1 MQLQRKETIDAIR
14 TKGLAVNASIAEQ
27 ISYFNDLVNLREDN
41 EHLLLQ
47 NAKLFSRVMSQETA
61 LRDARSLN
69 AIAAKDAA
77 PNGRFLVA
85 RIVDRRFSPTDN
97 VLVINSGSNQG
108 IVKDMAV
115 LTPDG
120 LVGRVTTVSGN
131 YARVMPVINKD
142 FKVSVVSDSTST
154 LGVLSWKDGNV
165 DMAHLEN
172 VPASSRIKVGER
184 LTTSDHST
192 FALRGIPVG
201 RVAKISKGKLFSD
214 IDVRL
219 AVDFSSLSYVLVAR
233 AMPSGEK
240 LDIMNGDE
248 GGKVQ
253 EQQRK

>member
-1 MQLQRKETIDAIR
+1 MQLQRKETLDAIR
-14 TKGLAVNASIAEQ
+14 TRGLAVNATMAEQ
-27 ISYFNDLVNLREDN
+27 LSNFNDLVNLREDN

-61 LRDARSLN
+61 LLDAKNLN
-69 AIAAKDAA
+69 AIAGKDSA
-77 PNGRFLVA
+77 PNGHFLVA

-97 VLVINSGSNQG
+97 VLVVNAGSNQG
-108 IVKDMAV
+108 IVRDMAV

-120 LVGRVTTVSGN
+120 LVGRVTTVSDN
-131 YARVMPVINKD
+131 YARVMPVISKD

-154 LGVLSWKDGNV
+154 LGVLAWKNGNEA
-165 DMAHLEN
+165 MAYLEN
-172 VPASSRIKVGER
+172 VPASSSLKVGER

-192 FALRGIPVG
+192 FALRGIPIG
-201 RVAKISKGKLFSD
+201 RVVKISKGKLFSD

-219 AVDFSSLSYVLVAR
+219 AVNFSSLSYVLIAQ

-240 LDIMNGDE
+240 LEIMNGDE
-248 GGKVQ
+248 SGKVQ